1 MSNVAQFGLML
12 LAAAFEVGGDALIRR
27 GITGGGLFFVIL
39 GFVVLGSYGVLVNL
53 SGLDFTR
60 MIGAYIGW
68 FTLVSMLFGRFFFGD
83 RGSTATWIGVS
94 LVLLGSLVIQLGT
107 HKEHKSEASPGPV
120 AQVDVRN

>member
-1 MSNVAQFGLML
+1 M
-12 LAAAFEVGGDALIRR
+12 
-27 GITGGGLFFVIL
+27 
-39 GFVVLGSYGVLVNL
+39 VNL

>member
-1 MSNVAQFGLML
+1 ML
-12 LAAAFEVGGDALIRR
+12 LAAAFEVGGDALIRK
-27 GITGGGLFFVIL
+27 GITGGGLFFVVL

-83 RGSTATWIGVS
+83 RGSTATWVGVS
-94 LVLLGSLVIQLGT
+94 LVLVGSLVIQLGT
-107 HKEHKSEASPGPV
+107 QKEPKPATAPGP
-120 AQVDVRN
+120 AQLDVRS